1 MSKTGKIAK
10 LALGLLLAE
19 VSTIAIAADTGDKRI
34 AFSNNFAGNTFR
46 QAMLQSW
53 QRVSSKA
60 VAAHQIKDAPI
71 FTTAQNQ
78 VTEQASQIQNLI
90 LQGYDAIVVNAA
102 SPTGLNGVV
111 KQACA
116 AGIVVVSFDGI
127 VTEPCA
133 YRVTFDYKKLGV
145 DQASFLG
152 SIFPNGANVLEVR
165 GIAGTFIDNDVSAG
179 VHEALGKM
187 PGFKIVGSV
196 YGNWSAVDSQQAVA
210 SVLPSIPKIDA
221 VLASGGGTGIIQ
233 AFEVAKRPYP
243 LITMGNQYDELA
255 WWQKRR
261 DSSGYLTRSAAANP
275 GITSFAFYVAQQ
287 ALAGRDMPKDITVP
301 FLTVEQATLDA
312 AIKTTEPGAMAMRDY
327 TLDDVLKST
336 VAN

>member
-1 MSKTGKIAK
+1 MSKAGKIAA
-10 LALGLLLAE
+10 LALGVVVAGI
-19 VSTIAIAADTGDKRI
+19 STATIAADTAEKRI

-46 QAMLQSW
+46 QAMLDSW
-53 QRVSSKA
+53 KRVSSEA
-60 VAAHQIKDAPI
+60 IAAKQIKDAPI

-90 LQGYDAIVVNAA
+90 LQGYDAIVVN
-102 SPTGLNGVV
+102 GVI

-133 YRVTFDYKKLGV
+133 YRVTFDYKKLGA
-145 DQASFLG
+145 DQATFLA
-152 SIFPNGANVLEVR
+152 SVFPNGANVLEVR
-165 GIAGTFIDNDVSAG
+165 GIAGTFIDNDVSEG
-179 VHEALGKM
+179 IHEQLKKM

-210 SVLPSIPKIDA
+210 GLLPSLPKVDA

-233 AFEVAKRPYP
+233 AFEVAKRPFP

-255 WWQKRR
+255 WWQKQR
-261 DSSGYLTRSAAANP
+261 DSSGYRTRSAAANP
-275 GITSFAFYVAQQ
+275 GITSFAFYIAQQ
-287 ALAGRDMPKDITVP
+287 ALAGRKMPKDISVP

-312 AIKTTEPGAMAMRDY
+312 TMKTTAPGAMAMRDY
-327 TLDDVLKST
+327 TLDDVSKSI
-336 VAN
+336 AKN

>member
-1 MSKTGKIAK
+1 MIKQVGRV
-10 LALGLLLAE
+10 ALGVGIAAI
-19 VSTIAIAADTGDKRI
+19 STAVLAADTADKRI

-46 QAMLQSW
+46 QAMLESW
-53 QRVSSKA
+53 KRVSA
-60 VAAHQIKDAPI
+60 QAIGTHAIKEAPI

-90 LQGYDAIVVNAA
+90 LQGYDAIGVNAA
-102 SPTGLNGVV
+102 SPTALNGVI

-133 YRVTFDYKKLGV
+133 YRVTFDYKKLGA
-145 DQASFLG
+145 DQAAFLG
-152 SIFPNGANVLEVR
+152 SVFPNGANVLEVR

-179 VHEALGKM
+179 VHAAIDKM
-187 PGFKIVGSV
+187 PGFMIVGSV

-210 SVLPSIPKIDA
+210 GLLPSLPKIDA

-233 AFEVAKRPYP
+233 AFEVAKRPFP
-243 LITMGNQYDELA
+243 LITMGNQYDELE
-255 WWQKRR
+255 WWKKQR
-261 DSSGYLTRSAAANP
+261 DASGYRTRSAAANP

-287 ALAGRDMPKDITVP
+287 ALAGRVMPKDIAVP
-301 FLTVEQATLDA
+301 FLTVEQGTLDA
-312 AIKTTEPGAMAMRDY
+312 VVKTTEPGAMAMRDY
-327 TLDDVLKST
+327 TLDDVSSSISK
-336 VAN
+336 N